1 MDDFMIR
8 FLISNVGISVV
19 IAGLFA
25 VKGLLKNSLTSRIQY
40 QIWFLLLALLV
51 VPFLPLRSM
60 HVPQLFSW
68 GGGWTG
74 RQIQDTSAVINGNAS
89 LAAPSDWLN
98 DFAVSVS
105 REAPSVAWQFLFR
118 IWIAGILVMLALAVK
133 AQLRLHRLKKSA
145 LPLQNQEIR
154 GLYERCLLEMDITKN
169 IPVYSTA
176 FLKSPVIVGFLKPCI
191 YLPIHLISDY
201 HAADLETCGRNT
213 GDCMAG
219 GSISSG
225 MNATDCMADGS
236 ISSGMNAADIRFML
250 LHELQHYKHRDA
262 LVNDLMNLAG
272 IFYWFNP
279 LVWYALKEMR
289 GDRETACDSSVLNM
303 LDEKDYEAYGH
314 TLINFAEKVSLTPF
328 SFSTGIGSNM
338 KQMKKR
344 ILNIAYYEK
353 PSVRKRFRS
362 VTVFILTAAL
372 LSGIA
377 PTLSA
382 YAEDDSHY
390 QWNVSSEN
398 ISYIDLSSYFG
409 DYEGSFVLYD
419 PGKGSWNIYHPENA
433 VRRTSPNST
442 YKVYDAL
449 FGLEEG
455 VITPEDSFMAW
466 DRQTYSYDAWN
477 ADQDLRSAM
486 SASVNWYFQ
495 EIDRQLGAASISRYL
510 QEIGYG
516 NEDMGKETTDYWLE
530 SSLKISPVE
539 QVELLTKLYK
549 NEFGFSQENID
560 AVKDSLR
567 ISSSDAGTL
576 YGKTGTGQVN
586 EQDVNGW
593 FIGYMESA
601 GNTSFF
607 AVNIT
612 GKAGATGS
620 RASEIALAILSDIG
634 S

>member
-133 AQLRLHRLKKSA
+133 AQFRLHRLKKSA

-201 HAADLETCGRNT
+201 HAADLGTCCRNT
-213 GDCMAG
+213 GDCMTG

-225 MNATDCMADGS
+225 MNAT
-236 ISSGMNAADIRFML
+236 DIRFML

-303 LDEKDYEAYGH
+303 LDEKDYEAYGR

-377 PTLSA
+377 PALSA

-390 QWNVSSEN
+390 PWNVSSEN

-419 PGKGSWNIYHPENA
+419 PGKDSWNIYHPENA

-516 NEDMGKETTDYWLE
+516 NEDMGRETTDYWLE
-530 SSLKISPVE
+530 ASLKISPVE

-593 FIGYMESA
+593 FIGYLESA
-601 GNTSFF
+601 DNTSFF

-612 GKAGATGS
+612 GEAGATGS